1 MFASAILV
9 FLVLVHTAQLPD
21 QSQSGRDELDSSPVH
36 AQANTASNM
45 YCKTVWVFSSSEIAT
60 RD

>member
-45 YCKTVWVFSSSEIAT
+45 YCKTV
-60 RD
+60 